1 MLAMMSC
8 SHDISIKKELSLR
21 DENHKNYIEKILEKE
36 KNKVIKCF
44 DSNLPNL
51 VGLTVLIKNG
61 KIENLLVT
69 DNVSKTEGS
78 CIKKIFLGNILGIN
92 VDDYMVVHFLNLRT
106 DNSDQ

>member
-8 SHDISIKKELSLR
+8 SHDNSIKKELSLR

-44 DSNLPNL
+44 DSNLP
-51 VGLTVLIKNG
+51 NG